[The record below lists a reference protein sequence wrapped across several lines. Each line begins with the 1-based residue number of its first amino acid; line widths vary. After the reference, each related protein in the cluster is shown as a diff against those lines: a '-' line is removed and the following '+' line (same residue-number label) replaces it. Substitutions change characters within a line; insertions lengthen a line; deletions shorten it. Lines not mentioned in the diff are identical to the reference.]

1 MPTLEW
7 TVETPTFHRIR
18 LEHKA
23 MSREARLKVD
33 GETVLFQRPFGA
45 SLDFDYT
52 YEFEVDD
59 VPYTLRVQGRWIGFS
74 YEVRRAGKRLEAT
87 HDPILKAFCVSAGRK
102 IRSSFSRPPLI
113 VMLATLAM
121 SFACMFI
128 GGSALHRIG
137 SELFG
142 FPSTYFPTL
151 PLRSTLIVLLVC
163 ICVETVQLLAA
174 FFRSTVCSAMLGT
187 VSLAC
192 GGCGTAVLCMPFKL
206 DEQHDF
212 WLNDVL
218 PFTVCISLA
227 IIGVVMVGWSIHCTR
242 DTVGTIQQTEDA
254 A

>member
-7 TVETPTFHRIR
+7 TLETPPFHRIR
-18 LEHKA
+18 LEHKV
-23 MSREARLKVD
+23 MSREARLNVD

-52 YEFEVDD
+52 YEFEVED
-59 VPYTLRVQGRWIGFS
+59 VPYSLRVQARWIGFS
-74 YEVRRAGKRLEAT
+74 YEVRCAGKRLQAT

-113 VMLATLAM
+113 VMLATLAI
-121 SFACMFI
+121 SFACLFI

-137 SELFG
+137 SVLCG
-142 FPSTYFPTL
+142 FPSTFFQTL
-151 PLRSTLIVLLVC
+151 PLSSTLIVLLVC

-174 FFRSTVCSAMLGT
+174 FFRSAVCSALLGT
-187 VSLAC
+187 ASLAC

-206 DEQHDF
+206 EEQRDF
-212 WLNDVL
+212 WLDDVL
-218 PFTVCISLA
+218 PFTVYISLA
-227 IIGVVMVGWSIHCTR
+227 IIGVVMVGWSIQCTQE
-242 DTVGTIQQTEDA
+242 TVGPIQQTEDA